1 MQIIR
6 DYITVNEYSRPAR
19 KLREVLGIVIHWTA
33 NPAASAKDNRNFFE
47 NRKAGV
53 GGHGSAHYII
63 DQSGVIIAAVPE
75 NEVAYHCGSDKAD
88 PASGRIYTDEARRRF
103 GKYAS
108 VNNSPNNCTIGVE
121 LCPKDAAGNFTDET
135 INAAVE
141 LCADIC
147 RRYNLPAQAVT
158 THHDVVGWKNC
169 PKLWTEKPQL
179 LTAFQFT
186 VDDKIQRG

>member
-6 DYITVNEYSRPAR
+6 DYITINEYSRPAR
-19 KLREVLGIVIHWTA
+19 KLREVLGIVMHWTA